1 MATIKTMEELLKKYG
16 SKVKGFKRG
25 QKVEARLLDLSKKTA
40 TFDIGGKSEGIINDI
55 YFQEARDYLKT
66 LKVGD
71 IVTAVVINPEVADGN
86 VLLSLR
92 HAASDSLWEKFKRD
106 LNKGTIVN
114 VNVKNSN
121 QSGILVDFEGI
132 SGFIPTSQIGK
143 VMQQNL
149 GNITGNTIKVKVIE
163 VDKSKR
169 KIVFSEKAVSEVKEM
184 AEASKAFEAIKT
196 GEIYKGAITTITTF
210 GVFVE
215 IVVKKNK
222 LEGLVH
228 ISETSWDKAN
238 KPEDMF
244 KIGQKVEVKVLGLHD
259 GKLSLSIKQAEKDP
273 WTDVANKFKVEDKLK
288 GKVTRNS
295 DFGTFVQ
302 IAPGIE
308 GLIHITKIPP
318 ATKLGVGDELN
329 VYIEEIDTRNKKI
342 SLGLVLSVKPVGY
355 K

>member
-1 MATIKTMEELLKKYG
+1 MTTIKTMEELLKKYG

-92 HAASDSLWEKFKRD
+92 HAASDSLWEKVKRD
-106 LNKGTIVN
+106 LDKGNIVS

-149 GNITGNTIKVKVIE
+149 GNLVNNSIKVKVIE
-163 VDKSKR
+163 VDKGKR

-184 AEASKAFEAIKT
+184 AEASKAFEEIKT
-196 GEIYKGAITTITTF
+196 GEVYKGVITTITTF

-215 IVVKKNK
+215 IDIKKIK
-222 LEGLVH
+222 VEGLVH
-228 ISETSWDKAN
+228 ISEASWEKSST
-238 KPEDMF
+238 PSEMF
-244 KIGQKVEVKVLGLHD
+244 KVGQKVEVKVLGQHN
-259 GKLSLSIKQAEKDP
+259 GKLSLSIKQAEADP
-273 WTDVANKFKVEDKLK
+273 WIDASKKFKVEDKVK
-288 GKVTRNS
+288 GKITRNS
-295 DFGTFVQ
+295 DFGTFVA

-318 ATKLGVGDELN
+318 ATKLNVGDEVN
-329 VYIEEIDTRNKKI
+329 VYIEEIDMKNKKI
-342 SLGLVLSVKPVGY
+342 GLGIMLTAKPVGY

>member
-1 MATIKTMEELLKKYG
+1 MTTIKTMEELLKKYG

-25 QKVEARLLDLSKKTA
+25 QKVESKLLELSKKA
-40 TFDIGGKSEGIINDI
+40 ALFDIGGKSEGVINDI

-71 IVTAVVINPEVADGN
+71 TVTAVVINPEMPDGS

-92 HAASDSLWEKFKRD
+92 HAASDSLWKKFQGD
-106 LNKGTIVN
+106 LNEGKIVN
-114 VNVKNSN
+114 VLVKNSN

-132 SGFIPTSQIGK
+132 SGFIPTSQIGR

-149 GNITGNTIKVKVIE
+149 AGIVNTVIKVKVIE
-163 VDKSKR
+163 VDKAKR

-184 AEASKAFEAIKT
+184 EEASKAFKDLKV
-196 GEIYKGAITTITTF
+196 GEIYEGKITTITTF

-215 IVVKKNK
+215 IVVKKTK
-222 LEGLVH
+222 IEGLVH
-228 ISETSWDKAN
+228 VSETSWDKTNNIA
-238 KPEDMF
+238 DMF
-244 KIGQKVEVKVLGLHD
+244 KVGEKVKVKVLEQHA

-273 WTDVANKFKVEDKLK
+273 WGEVADKFKVEDKLK
-288 GKVTRNS
+288 GTVTKNS
-295 DFGTFVQ
+295 DFGTFVA

-318 ATKLGVGDELN
+318 ATKLNVGDVVN
-329 VYIEEIDTRNKKI
+329 VYIEEIDTKNKKI
-342 SLGLVLSVKPVGY
+342 SLGLVLSVKPIGY